1 MAWRKQNKERIESC
15 QWQLPVLYILHF
27 GCSNQGQAKVC
38 SSPWYMCLCKMNTR
52 APGVL
57 LIQLKYI
64 VIKAWGLHECPHPPQ
79 IVMCIRHSSI
89 LGTDSRASLFNH
101 KPVHAFICLSILLVI
116 MLLPHT
122 LQLYLISLNVNSS
135 PFNLLTLLLS
145 RVFRLLL
152 HLLSSALLAIQV
164 CIHCAPFFSWPPL
177 FSMPC
182 FSCNG
187 PGFQWVNLST
197 KGTPYMIL

>member
-1 MAWRKQNKERIESC
+1 
-15 QWQLPVLYILHF
+15 
-27 GCSNQGQAKVC
+27 
-38 SSPWYMCLCKMNTR
+38 MNTR

-64 VIKAWGLHECPHPPQ
+64 VIKAWGLHECPHSPQ

-116 MLLPHT
+116 TLLPHT
-122 LQLYLISLNVNSS
+122 LQLYLISLNVNLS

-152 HLLSSALLAIQV
+152 YLLSSALLDTCVFIL
-164 CIHCAPFFSWPPL
+164 CAPLFSWPPL

-182 FSCNG
+182 FPCLFKRCHLSCCPQYAQEGQNCLFFSSS
-187 PGFQWVNLST
+187 PLVSFPLFSCLTSAFQIQT
-197 KGTPYMIL
+197 KQPQ